1 MNTRYG
7 MNLVST
13 VTALEPLMKSL
24 SNRIFSHSSMAILLI
39 VLITSI
45 GSSDRSIPTIKQNYS
60 CSECDYIVK
69 GYHNDGRKIPVFPGQ
84 IICFDA
90 SMQYKTVKLS
100 HVKGTKLKPV
110 IIRNCGGVA
119 TISEGLRVENSEHF
133 RLLGD
138 GASDTQYGLKIQT
151 HKSFYASFEM
161 FTTDFEIAYVEVA
174 GYNKNGQGE
183 GSGFAGFGIKTS
195 PYQAC
200 EMFRDSTRQA
210 WVMRNVNVH
219 HNWIHD
225 VGGEGMY
232 IGHGFY
238 SGRKEQKCPFKT
250 WSHSIKGF
258 RLHHNIVENTG
269 WDGIQIKNTDED
281 CEVYNNIIR
290 NYGTRDHGAHNEGLM
305 LCDGVTGKA
314 YNNLIDTGTGHG
326 IMFQGMG
333 NNDVFNNIVL
343 NAGEDGFNG
352 TASSMGLYLP
362 DGYYRIFNNT
372 IYNSREDGF
381 TFFSARGGEKLIMN
395 NLVIKAGKKLYP
407 KGAPVTLANNIFV
420 QDSTLIDFAK
430 TNITAFDA
438 GLMDNVILER
448 YPATIDKGTDVRTYL
463 PSLTFDFYNRKRPQ
477 GSGFDIGAVEF
488 E

>member
-1 MNTRYG
+1 MT
-7 MNLVST
+7 
-13 VTALEPLMKSL
+13 SL
-24 SNRIFSHSSMAILLI
+24 TNRLFSHSTISILIILL
-39 VLITSI
+39 VTSI
-45 GSSDRSIPTIKQNYS
+45 GSEEVHTPIVKQTYS
-60 CSECDYIVK
+60 CSQCDYIVK

-84 IICFDA
+84 VICFDA
-90 SMQYKTVKLS
+90 LVTYKTVKLS
-100 HVKGTKLKPV
+100 HIKGTKLKPV

-133 RLLGD
+133 KLVGD
-138 GASDTQYGLKIQT
+138 GAANAQYGLKIQT

-161 FTTDFEIAYVEVA
+161 FTTDFEIANVEVA
-174 GYNKNGQGE
+174 GYNKNGEGE

-200 EMFRDSTRQA
+200 EMFKDSTRQA

-225 VGGEGMY
+225 TGGEGMY

-258 RLHHNIVENTG
+258 RLHHNLVENTG
-269 WDGIQIKNTDED
+269 WDGIQIKNVDED
-281 CEVYNNIIR
+281 CEVYNNIVR
-290 NYGTRDHGAHNEGLM
+290 NYGTRGHRAHNEGLM
-305 LCDGVTGKA
+305 LADGVTGKA

-333 NNDVFNNIVL
+333 DNDVFNNIIL

-352 TASSMGLYLP
+352 TASVMGLYLP
-362 DGYYRIFNNT
+362 NGYYRIFNNT
-372 IYNSREDGF
+372 IYNSGEDGF

-395 NLVIKAGKKLYP
+395 NLVIKAGGKLYP
-407 KGAPVTLANNIFV
+407 KGAKVTLANNIFI
-420 QDSTLIDFAK
+420 QDSTLVDFAK
-430 TNITAFDA
+430 TNITNFAD
-438 GLMDNVILER
+438 GLLDNVILER
-448 YPATIDKGTDVRTYL
+448 YPSTIDKGTDVRAYL

-477 GSGFDIGAVEF
+477 GNAFDIGAVEF

>member
-1 MNTRYG
+1 MI
-7 MNLVST
+7 
-13 VTALEPLMKSL
+13 SL
-24 SNRIFSHSSMAILLI
+24 KNRLFSHSSVLILIILF
-39 VLITSI
+39 ITSI
-45 GSSDRSIPTIKQNYS
+45 GSKEVDVPIIKQTYS
-60 CSECDYIVK
+60 CSQCDYIVK

-84 IICFDA
+84 VICFDA
-90 SMQYKTVKLS
+90 SMSYKTVKLS
-100 HVKGTKLKPV
+100 HIKGTKLKPV

-133 RLLGD
+133 KLTGD
-138 GASDTQYGLKIQT
+138 GASNSQYGLKIQT

-174 GYNKNGQGE
+174 GYNKNGEGE
-183 GSGFAGFGIKTS
+183 GSGFAGLGIKTS

-200 EMFRDSTRQA
+200 ELFKDSTRQA
-210 WVMRNVNVH
+210 WVMRNVNIH

-225 VGGEGMY
+225 TGGEGMY

-238 SGRKEQKCPFKT
+238 SGRKERKCDFKT

-258 RLHHNIVENTG
+258 RLHHNLVENTG
-269 WDGIQIKNTDED
+269 WDGIQIKNVDED
-281 CEVYNNIIR
+281 CEVYNNIVR
-290 NYGTRDHGAHNEGLM
+290 NYGTKGHRAHNEGLM
-305 LCDGVTGKA
+305 LADGVTGKA

-352 TASSMGLYLP
+352 TASVMGLYLP

-372 IYNSREDGF
+372 IYNSKEDGF

-395 NLVIKAGKKLYP
+395 NLVIKAGGKLYP
-407 KGAPVTLANNIFV
+407 KGAKVTLANNIFV
-420 QDSTLIDFAK
+420 QDSTLVDFAK
-430 TNITAFDA
+430 THITSFANGLFD
-438 GLMDNVILER
+438 DVILER
-448 YPATIDKGTDVRTYL
+448 YPATINKGTDVRAYL

-477 GSGFDIGAVEF
+477 GTAFDIGAVEF

>member
-1 MNTRYG
+1 
-7 MNLVST
+7 
-13 VTALEPLMKSL
+13 MKFL
-24 SNRIFSHSSMAILLI
+24 KNRLFTHSSLLI
-39 VLITSI
+39 GFVLLMTAV
-45 GSSDRSIPTIKQNYS
+45 GSPSEDVFPVAENYS
-60 CSECDYIVK
+60 CAQCDYIVK
-69 GYHNDGRKIPVFPGQ
+69 GYHNDGRKIPIFPGQ

-90 SMQYKTVKLS
+90 LMTYKTVKLS
-100 HVKGTKLKPV
+100 HIKGTKLKPV

-133 RLLGD
+133 KLVGD
-138 GASDTQYGLKIQT
+138 GAAGSQYGIKIQT

-161 FTTDFEIAYVEVA
+161 FTTDFEIARIEVA
-174 GYNKNGQGE
+174 GYNKDGLGE
-183 GSGFAGFGIKTS
+183 GGGFAGFGIKTS
-195 PYQAC
+195 PYQDC
-200 EMFRDSTRQA
+200 SLFSDSTRQA

-225 VGGEGMY
+225 TGGEGMY

-258 RLHHNIVENTG
+258 RLHHNLVENTG
-269 WDGIQIKNTDED
+269 WDGIQIKNVDED
-281 CEVYNNIIR
+281 CEVYNNIVR
-290 NYGTRDHGAHNEGLM
+290 NYGTKNHGAHNEGLM
-305 LCDGVTGKA
+305 LADGVTGKA

-333 NNDVFNNIVL
+333 NNDIFNNIVL

-352 TASSMGLYLP
+352 TGSVMGLYLP
-362 DGYYRIFNNT
+362 DGYVRIFNNT
-372 IYNSREDGF
+372 IYNSKEDGF
-381 TFFSARGGEKLIMN
+381 TFFNARGGEKMVMN

-407 KGAPVTLANNIFV
+407 KGAKVTLANNIFV

-430 TNITAFDA
+430 TNISNFAD
-438 GLMDNVILER
+438 GLLDHVILEQ
-448 YPATIDKGTDVRTYL
+448 YPHTVNQGVDVRPYL